1 MLRPGPLEIGLIL
14 VIVLIVFGAGKL
26 PQVGEAFG
34 KGIRAFKKGTKGD
47 DEEEATKAETE
58 TETETETEKKPKRKA
73 KKKKVAKAKTE
84 AQTEA
89 KT

>member
-58 TETETETEKKPKRKA
+58 TETETEKKPKRKTRKKRVTKA
-73 KKKKVAKAKTE
+73 KNEAKA
-84 AQTEA
+84 
-89 KT
+89 

>member
-58 TETETETEKKPKRKA
+58 TETEKKPKRKA

>member
-58 TETETETEKKPKRKA
+58 TETETEKKPKRKA
-73 KKKKVAKAKTE
+73 KKKKVTKAKTE

>member
-1 MLRPGPLEIGLIL
+1 MWLIIGLIL

-58 TETETETEKKPKRKA
+58 TETETEKKPKRKA
-73 KKKKVAKAKTE
+73 KKKKVTKAKTE

>member
-58 TETETETEKKPKRKA
+58 TETEKKPKRKA
-73 KKKKVAKAKTE
+73 KKKKVTKAKTE

>member
-47 DEEEATKAETE
+47 DEEEAAKTEVEAKAEAE
-58 TETETETEKKPKRKA
+58 AEAEKKPKRKTRKTRVTKA
-73 KKKKVAKAKTE
+73 KNEAKA
-84 AQTEA
+84 
-89 KT
+89 

>member
-58 TETETETEKKPKRKA
+58 TETETEKKPKRKA

>member
-47 DEEEATKAETE
+47 DEEEATKTEVEAKAEAE
-58 TETETETEKKPKRKA
+58 AEKKPKRKT
-73 KKKKVAKAKTE
+73 KKKRVTKAKNE
-84 AQTEA
+84 VKA
-89 KT
+89 